1 MGRNSNKIKQWIEEK
16 KDPRSAHWQGGLEEI
31 LNVFSPHLEP
41 GKLIPVQPLE
51 EDGFPVFI
59 AALEAVDL
67 SPNLHAAFL
76 PPSIAGSVTPPESA
90 DELQRI
96 DKGKPSYKIL
106 IARPGKDL
114 RILCAEISEHAKNPG
129 VDIFQSGAL
138 LGTYEYDTP
147 QACIADL
154 TKVIR
159 AHIWETGTWHRDDYK
174 RYTVN
179 WFEKVVDLG
188 KDTVCVREDFSFL
201 HSPTLIKS
209 NRVDAVFTLI
219 FEILLKRFRDPDDE
233 FKDAVSSIQNIKNKD
248 DRVAQTK
255 KLVER
260 GILELLSLMRELE
273 IVNFGEFS
281 NTENERFKKEFSRTI
296 HKIIDRGLQGRLES
310 HSTR

>member
-1 MGRNSNKIKQWIEEK
+1 MAGIPDKIKQWIAEK
-16 KDPRSAHWQGGLEEI
+16 KDPRSAHWQGGLDEI
-31 LNVFSPHLEP
+31 LNLFSPYMEP

-51 EDGFPVFI
+51 DEDLPVFT

-67 SPNLHAAFL
+67 SPNLDAAFL

-96 DKGKPSYKIL
+96 DTGKPSYKIL

-114 RILCAEISEHAKNPG
+114 RILCAEISAHAKNPG

-138 LGTYEYDTP
+138 LGTYNYDTSL
-147 QACIADL
+147 ACIADL

-159 AHIWETGTWHRDDYK
+159 MHIWEKGPWPLEDYK

-179 WFEKVVDLG
+179 WFEKILDLG
-188 KDTVCVREDFSFL
+188 KDIVCVHKDFSFL

-209 NRVDAVFTLI
+209 NRIDAIFTLI
-219 FEILLKRFRDPDDE
+219 FEIMLKRFSDPDDP
-233 FKDAVSSIQNIKNKD
+233 FKDAVSSIQNIRNQD
-248 DRVAQTK
+248 DRVAQSN
-255 KLVER
+255 KLGER
-260 GILELLSLMRELE
+260 GILELLSLMRELK

-281 NTENERFKKEFSRTI
+281 NTENEQFKKEFSRTV
-296 HKIIDRGLQGRLES
+296 HKIVDRGLQ
-310 HSTR
+310 TDP

>member
-96 DKGKPSYKIL
+96 DKGKPSDKIL

-138 LGTYEYDTP
+138 LGTYDYDTP
-147 QACIADL
+147 QVCIADL

-159 AHIWETGTWHRDDYK
+159 AHIWETGIWHRDDYK

>member
-1 MGRNSNKIKQWIEEK
+1 MERIPDKIKQWIEEK

-31 LNVFSPHLEP
+31 LNVFLPHMEP
-41 GKLIPVQPLE
+41 GKLMTVHPL
-51 EDGFPVFI
+51 DDDDFPVFT

-76 PPSIAGSVTPPESA
+76 PPSIAGSITPPESA

-138 LGTYEYDTP
+138 IGTYNYDTS

-159 AHIWETGTWHRDDYK
+159 AHVWEKGPWHRDDYK
-174 RYTVN
+174 RYTIN
-179 WFEKVVDLG
+179 WFEKVMNLEKGSVL
-188 KDTVCVREDFSFL
+188 VREEFSFL

-219 FEILLKRFRDPDDE
+219 YEILLKRFSDPDDPIR
-233 FKDAVSSIQNIKNKD
+233 DAVSSIRNVENKD
-248 DRVAQTK
+248 ERVDQSN
-255 KLVER
+255 KLAER
-260 GILELLSLMRELE
+260 TILELLNLMREFE
-273 IVNFGEFS
+273 IVNFGKFS
-281 NTENERFKKEFSRTI
+281 NTENEQFKKEFSRTI
-296 HKIIDRGLQGRLES
+296 HQIKKELGQILDP
-310 HSTR
+310 

>member
-1 MGRNSNKIKQWIEEK
+1 
-16 KDPRSAHWQGGLEEI
+16 LTT
-31 LNVFSPHLEP
+31 
-41 GKLIPVQPLE
+41 VQPLE
-51 EDGFPVFI
+51 EDDLPVFM

-96 DKGKPSYKIL
+96 DKGKPSYKTL

-114 RILCAEISEHAKNPG
+114 RILCAEISEHAQNPG

-138 LGTYEYDTP
+138 IGTYNYDTS

-159 AHIWETGTWHRDDYK
+159 THIWEKGTWRQHDYK
-174 RYTVN
+174 RYTIN
-179 WFEKVVDLG
+179 WFKKIMDLG
-188 KDTVCVREDFSFL
+188 KDSVCVQEDFSFL

-219 FEILLKRFRDPDDE
+219 YEILLQRFSDPDDE
-233 FKDAVSSIQNIKNKD
+233 FKDVVSLIRNIKNKD
-248 DRVAQTK
+248 DRAAQFN
-255 KLVER
+255 KLAER

-281 NTENERFKKEFSRTI
+281 NTENERFKEEFSRTL
-296 HKIIDRGLQGRLES
+296 HKIIDRII
-310 HSTR
+310 

>member
-1 MGRNSNKIKQWIEEK
+1 MERIPDKIKQWIEEK

-31 LNVFSPHLEP
+31 LNVFSPYMEP

-51 EDGFPVFI
+51 DDDLPVFM
-59 AALEAVDL
+59 AALESVDL

-76 PPSIAGSVTPPESA
+76 PPSIAGPVTPPESA

-96 DKGKPSYKIL
+96 DKGKASYKIL

-114 RILCAEISEHAKNPG
+114 RILCAEISDHAKNPG

-138 LGTYEYDTP
+138 LGTYNYDTT

-159 AHIWETGTWHRDDYK
+159 SHIWEKGTWRLDDYK
-174 RYTVN
+174 RYTIN
-179 WFEKVVDLG
+179 WFEKIMDFG
-188 KDTVCVREDFSFL
+188 KAVCVREDFSFL

-219 FEILLKRFRDPDDE
+219 FEILLKRFSDPDDQ

-248 DRVAQTK
+248 DRLAQSNR
-255 KLVER
+255 LVER

-273 IVNFGEFS
+273 IVNFSEFS

-296 HKIIDRGLQGRLES
+296 HKIIDKVI
-310 HSTR
+310 

>member
-1 MGRNSNKIKQWIEEK
+1 M
-16 KDPRSAHWQGGLEEI
+16 
-31 LNVFSPHLEP
+31 EP

-51 EDGFPVFI
+51 EDDFPVFT

-76 PPSIAGSVTPPESA
+76 PPSIAGSVIPPQSA

-106 IARPGKDL
+106 IARPGKEL
-114 RILCAEISEHAKNPG
+114 RILCAEISEHAKNTG

-138 LGTYEYDTP
+138 LGTYNYDTH

-159 AHIWETGTWHRDDYK
+159 MHIWEKGPWRRDDYK
-174 RYTVN
+174 RYTIN
-179 WFEKVVDLG
+179 WFEKIMDLG
-188 KDTVCVREDFSFL
+188 KDTVSVREDFSFL

-219 FEILLKRFRDPDDE
+219 FEILIKRFSDPDDQ
-233 FKDAVSSIQNIKNKD
+233 FKDDVSSIQNIKNKD
-248 DRVAQTK
+248 DRVAQSN
-255 KLVER
+255 KLAER

-296 HKIIDRGLQGRLES
+296 HKIIDRELQGHER
-310 HSTR
+310 R

>member
-1 MGRNSNKIKQWIEEK
+1 MERIPDKIKQWIEEK

-31 LNVFSPHLEP
+31 LNVFLPHMEP
-41 GKLIPVQPLE
+41 GKLMTVHPL
-51 EDGFPVFI
+51 DDDDVPVFT

-76 PPSIAGSVTPPESA
+76 PPSIAGSITPPESA

-138 LGTYEYDTP
+138 IGTYNYDTS

-159 AHIWETGTWHRDDYK
+159 AHVWEKGPWHRDDYK
-174 RYTVN
+174 RYTIN
-179 WFEKVVDLG
+179 WFEKTMNLEKGSVL
-188 KDTVCVREDFSFL
+188 VREEFSFL

-219 FEILLKRFRDPDDE
+219 YEILLKRFSDPDDPIR
-233 FKDAVSSIQNIKNKD
+233 DAVSPIQNIENKD
-248 DRVAQTK
+248 DRVDQSN
-255 KLVER
+255 KLAER
-260 GILELLSLMRELE
+260 AILELLNLMREFE
-273 IVNFGEFS
+273 IVNFGKFS
-281 NTENERFKKEFSRTI
+281 NTENEQFKKEFSRTI
-296 HKIIDRGLQGRLES
+296 HQIKKELGQILDA
-310 HSTR
+310 

>member
-1 MGRNSNKIKQWIEEK
+1 MEQISDKIKQWIKEK

-31 LNVFSPHLEP
+31 LNVFLPHMEP
-41 GKLIPVQPLE
+41 GKLSPVQPLE
-51 EDGFPVFI
+51 EDDLPVFM

-76 PPSIAGSVTPPESA
+76 SPSIAGSVTPPESA

-114 RILCAEISEHAKNPG
+114 RILCAEISAHAKNPG

-138 LGTYEYDTP
+138 IGTYNYDTS

-159 AHIWETGTWHRDDYK
+159 THIWEKGTWRKDDYK
-174 RYTVN
+174 RYTIN
-179 WFEKVVDLG
+179 WFEKIVDLG
-188 KDTVCVREDFSFL
+188 TNSVCVREDFSFL

-209 NRVDAVFTLI
+209 NRIDAVFTLI
-219 FEILLKRFRDPDDE
+219 LEILLKRFSDPDDP
-233 FKDAVSSIQNIKNKD
+233 FKDAVSSIQIIKNKD
-248 DRVAQTK
+248 DRVAQSNT
-255 KLVER
+255 LAER
-260 GILELLSLMRELE
+260 GVLELLSLMKELE

-281 NTENERFKKEFSRTI
+281 NTENEQFKKEFSRTI
-296 HKIIDRGLQGRLES
+296 HKITDRII
-310 HSTR
+310 

>member
-1 MGRNSNKIKQWIEEK
+1 MGGIPDKIKQWIEEK

-31 LNVFSPHLEP
+31 LNVFLPHMES
-41 GKLIPVQPLE
+41 GKLITVHPLE
-51 EDGFPVFI
+51 EDDFPVFMG
-59 AALEAVDL
+59 ALEAVDL

-76 PPSIAGSVTPPESA
+76 PPSIARTVTPPESA

-138 LGTYEYDTP
+138 IGTYNYDTP

-159 AHIWETGTWHRDDYK
+159 SHIWEKGTWRRDDYK
-174 RYTVN
+174 RYTIN
-179 WFEKVVDLG
+179 WFEKTMDLG
-188 KDTVCVREDFSFL
+188 KGSVCVREDFSFL

-219 FEILLKRFRDPDDE
+219 YEIFLKRFSDPDDQ

-248 DRVAQTK
+248 DRVAQSN
-255 KLVER
+255 KLAER
-260 GILELLSLMRELE
+260 GILELLGLMRELE

-281 NTENERFKKEFSRTI
+281 NTENEHFKKEFSRTI
-296 HKIIDRGLQGRLES
+296 HKIKKEWGLP
-310 HSTR
+310 

>member
-1 MGRNSNKIKQWIEEK
+1 M
-16 KDPRSAHWQGGLEEI
+16 
-31 LNVFSPHLEP
+31 
-41 GKLIPVQPLE
+41 
-51 EDGFPVFI
+51 

-138 LGTYEYDTP
+138 LGTYNYDTP

-159 AHIWETGTWHRDDYK
+159 MHIWEKGTWRRDDYK
-174 RYTVN
+174 RYTIN
-179 WFEKVVDLG
+179 WFEKIMDLG

-219 FEILLKRFRDPDDE
+219 FEILLKRFSDPDDQ

-248 DRVAQTK
+248 DRVAQSN
-255 KLVER
+255 KLAER

-296 HKIIDRGLQGRLES
+296 LKIKKEWG
-310 HSTR
+310 HP

>member
-1 MGRNSNKIKQWIEEK
+1 MEGIPDKIKRWIEEK

-31 LNVFSPHLEP
+31 LNLFSPYMEP

-51 EDGFPVFI
+51 DEDLPVFM

-67 SPNLHAAFL
+67 SPNLVAAFL

-96 DKGKPSYKIL
+96 EKGKPSYKIL
-106 IARPGKDL
+106 IARSGKDL
-114 RILCAEISEHAKNPG
+114 RMLCAEISAHAKNPG

-138 LGTYEYDTP
+138 LGTYDYDTHL
-147 QACIADL
+147 ACIADL

-159 AHIWETGTWHRDDYK
+159 MHIWEKGPWRREDYK

-179 WFEKVVDLG
+179 WFEKIMDLG
-188 KDTVCVREDFSFL
+188 KDIVGVHEDFSFL

-209 NRVDAVFTLI
+209 NRVDAIFTLI
-219 FEILLKRFRDPDDE
+219 FEILLKRFSDPDDQ
-233 FKDAVSSIQNIKNKD
+233 FKDAVSSIQNIKNKN
-248 DRVAQTK
+248 DRVAQSK
-255 KLVER
+255 KFAER

-281 NTENERFKKEFSRTI
+281 NAENERFKKEFSRTI
-296 HKIIDRGLQGRLES
+296 HKIVDRELQADP
-310 HSTR
+310 

>member
-1 MGRNSNKIKQWIEEK
+1 MERIPNKIKQWIEEK
-16 KDPRSAHWQGGLEEI
+16 KDPRSAHWQGGLEEM
-31 LNVFSPHLEP
+31 LNVFLPHMEP
-41 GKLIPVQPLE
+41 GKLSPVQPLE
-51 EDGFPVFI
+51 ENDFPVFM

-76 PPSIAGSVTPPESA
+76 APSIAGSVTPPESA

-138 LGTYEYDTP
+138 IGTYNYDTS
-147 QACIADL
+147 QACITDL

-159 AHIWETGTWHRDDYK
+159 AHIWEKRPWRRDDYK
-174 RYTVN
+174 RYTIN
-179 WFEKVVDLG
+179 WFEKIMDLG
-188 KDTVCVREDFSFL
+188 KNTVCVQQDFSFL

-219 FEILLKRFRDPDDE
+219 FEILLKRFSDPDDR

-248 DRVAQTK
+248 DRVAQSNN
-255 KLVER
+255 LAER
-260 GILELLSLMRELE
+260 VILELLSLMRKLE

-281 NTENERFKKEFSRTI
+281 NTENERFKNEFSRTI
-296 HKIIDRGLQGRLES
+296 HKIKKEWDQTSILD
-310 HSTR
+310 

>member
-1 MGRNSNKIKQWIEEK
+1 MEGIPDKIKRWIEEK

-31 LNVFSPHLEP
+31 LNLFSPYMEP

-51 EDGFPVFI
+51 DEDLPVFM

-67 SPNLHAAFL
+67 SPNLVATFL

-114 RILCAEISEHAKNPG
+114 RILCAEISEHAYNPG

-138 LGTYEYDTP
+138 LGTYNYDTP
-147 QACIADL
+147 QACITDL

-159 AHIWETGTWHRDDYK
+159 SHMWEKGPWRQDDYK
-174 RYTVN
+174 RYTIN
-179 WFEKVVDLG
+179 WFEKIMDLG
-188 KDTVCVREDFSFL
+188 KGTVCVREDFSFL

-219 FEILLKRFRDPDDE
+219 FEILLKRFSDPDDQ
-233 FKDAVSSIQNIKNKD
+233 FKDTVSWIRNIKNKD
-248 DRVAQTK
+248 DRVSQSNTLA
-255 KLVER
+255 ER

-281 NTENERFKKEFSRTI
+281 NTENEQFKKEFSGTL
-296 HKIIDRGLQGRLES
+296 HKIIDRII
-310 HSTR
+310 

>member
-1 MGRNSNKIKQWIEEK
+1 MERIPNKIKQWIEEK

-31 LNVFSPHLEP
+31 LNVFSPHTETD
-41 GKLIPVQPLE
+41 KLIPVQPLE
-51 EDGFPVFI
+51 EDDVPVFM

-67 SPNLHAAFL
+67 SPTLHAAFL

-96 DKGKPSYKIL
+96 DKEKQSYKIL

-138 LGTYEYDTP
+138 IGTYNYDTA
-147 QACIADL
+147 QACMADL
-154 TKVIR
+154 SKVIR
-159 AHIWETGTWHRDDYK
+159 AHIWKKGTWRRDDYK
-174 RYTVN
+174 KYTIN
-179 WFEKVVDLG
+179 WFEKIMDLG
-188 KDTVCVREDFSFL
+188 KKTVCVQEDFSFL

-219 FEILLKRFRDPDDE
+219 FEIMFKSFSDPDDQY
-233 FKDAVSSIQNIKNKD
+233 KDAVAAIQNITNKE
-248 DRVAQTK
+248 DRVAQSN
-255 KLVER
+255 KLAER
-260 GILELLSLMRELE
+260 AILELLSLMRELE

-281 NTENERFKKEFSRTI
+281 NTENERFKKEFSRTS
-296 HKIIDRGLQGRLES
+296 HKIIELYFK
-310 HSTR
+310 